1 MKKDSYYFP
10 HFYNAR
16 SDRKMLRVR
25 KELGVEGYGI
35 YFMLLEVLREQTD
48 FSYPMED
55 IDLLAE
61 EFKTSEQK
69 VRTVICNYNLF
80 QVNTEEFFYSEKLIQ
95 NLQPYIES
103 SERARAAA
111 KKRWDKVKELNANA
125 YANAYANAL
134 PEQSKSNASQNTK
147 RGEERRGKEKKVKDI
162 KKKFGEYK
170 NVLLT
175 EEEYNKLLDEWGEVE
190 FNSMLK
196 TFSEGLKMKTY
207 NYKDHNLAIRKWKS
221 NKKENLFNQKQNLRT
236 SEGLNEGFSSGI

>member
-69 VRTVICNYNLF
+69 VRTVICNYSLF
-80 QVNTEEFFYSEKLIQ
+80 QVNAEEFFYSEKLIQ

-111 KKRWDKVKELNANA
+111 KKRWDKVKGLN
-125 YANAYANAL
+125 ANAYANAL
-134 PEQSKSNASQNTK
+134 PEQSKSNASQNAK
-147 RGEERRGKEKKVKDI
+147 RGEERKGEESYLEALKKPT
-162 KKKFGEYK
+162 KKTNKPLVNNFKKWSLEEFKNEVAEFGEEYSTDMK
-170 NVLLT
+170 NSFYAYWT
-175 EEEYNKLLDEWGEVE
+175 EPDSKG
-190 FNSMLK
+190 
-196 TFSEGLKMKTY
+196 KMKFQLSKTWCTSRRLA
-207 NYKDHNLAIRKWKS
+207 NWHNRS
-221 NKKENLFNQKQNLRT
+221 NK
-236 SEGLNEGFSSGI
+236 